1 MDLFKKI
8 DVVNNIT
15 PEEFNNHYFKKQIP
29 VVIKGLAN
37 STAAGKKWSLEYFT
51 HRMGD
56 TVIDLFD
63 NSKKNPDSAYTQP
76 DLKMKLGDFLNILS
90 KNEPTSLRIFL
101 YNMFKHDPQLKKDFP
116 CPKIFKGL
124 LDDVGHMFFAGKNTK
139 VRIHYDIDMSNVL
152 HTHFGGRKRVVLV
165 PPEYTRML
173 YCLPLNTYSL
183 IDLDKP
189 DYKKYPALHFIK
201 GYDFIIEPGDSVFMP
216 SGYWHYMTYLE
227 SGFSVSYRKLSPS
240 LITMAT
246 GFLNL
251 FLFLP
256 IDKILNKVFGSK
268 WLETKKQIAEMR
280 ANWAMDKEYLGRTGK
295 SFHSLNKI
303 PMKTPNYN

>member
-8 DVVNNIT
+8 DIVNHIT
-15 PEEFNNHYFKKQIP
+15 PEEFYNHYFKNQIP

-37 STAAGKKWSLEYFT
+37 NTSAGQKWSLDYFKE
-51 HRMGD
+51 RVGN

-63 NSKKNPDSAYTQP
+63 NSKKNPDSAYTKP
-76 DLKMKLGDFLNILS
+76 DLKMKLRDFLNILS
-90 KNEPTSLRIFL
+90 KNEPTNLRIFL
-101 YNMFKHDPQLKKDFP
+101 YDMFKHDPQLKKDFP
-116 CPKIFKGL
+116 CPGLFKGIL
-124 LDDVGHMFFAGKNTK
+124 GGVGHMFFGGKNTK

-152 HTHFGGRKRVVLV
+152 HTHFGGRKRVVLI

-189 DYKKYPALHFIK
+189 DYKKYPALQFIK
-201 GYDFIIEPGDSVFMP
+201 GYDFILEPGDSVFMP

-240 LITMAT
+240 LITMAA

-251 FLFLP
+251 CVCLP
-256 IDKILNKVFGSK
+256 IDKLLNKVVGSK
-268 WLETKKQIAEMR
+268 WLETKKHIAETR
-280 ANWAMDKEYLGRTGK
+280 ANWAMEKEYLRRTGR
-295 SFHSLNKI
+295 SFDTLNKI
-303 PMKTPNYN
+303 PIKNPNYN